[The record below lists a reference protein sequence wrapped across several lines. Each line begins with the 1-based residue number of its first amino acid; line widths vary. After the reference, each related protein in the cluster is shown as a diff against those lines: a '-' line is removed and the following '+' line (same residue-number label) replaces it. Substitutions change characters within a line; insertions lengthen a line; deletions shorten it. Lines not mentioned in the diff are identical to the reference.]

1 MIHDAIHGY
10 SWFMKQLVARPKGR
24 WASPNGGAP
33 VNPVQPLWASGSE
46 SLSMAVDATLG
57 VPGAIASAIED
68 HHPRGKTRLDA
79 GTLTS

>member
-1 MIHDAIHGY
+1 MVHEATCSQTQGTLGFPE
-10 SWFMKQLVARPKGR
+10 W
-24 WASPNGGAP
+24 GAP

-68 HHPRGKTRLDA
+68 HHPPGKTRLDA